1 MSFVPFV
8 VINTLHKLFARHP
21 LIIMARKGSIKKR
34 TERSDLN
41 KYSIFNLQSSI
52 PSLFF
57 DIRYADRGWWGGSAD
72 GAGQY
77 NDGEHIGNHIDKLG
91 GHHLR

>member
-1 MSFVPFV
+1 MSFVSFV

-41 KYSIFNLQSSI
+41 KYSIFNLQF
-52 PSLFF
+52 PAYSL
-57 DIRYADRGWWGGSAD
+57 IYGTPIEAGGVARPMALANTTMVST
-72 GAGQY
+72 
-77 NDGEHIGNHIDKLG
+77 
-91 GHHLR
+91 